1 MRGGP
6 YESAIKDNN
15 NSNSNNYNEQLNY
28 VWRDAKKGKNEWQS
42 KKKSVANVKLQW
54 EEVRQ
59 GDGDALNNSECR
71 PLLTNDAYMQNNTNK
86 QQQNWRAAVN
96 TI

>member
-15 NSNSNNYNEQLNY
+15 NSNSNNEQLNY

-42 KKKSVANVKLQW
+42 KKKSVANVKLQ
-54 EEVRQ
+54 
-59 GDGDALNNSECR
+59 
-71 PLLTNDAYMQNNTNK
+71 
-86 QQQNWRAAVN
+86 
-96 TI
+96 